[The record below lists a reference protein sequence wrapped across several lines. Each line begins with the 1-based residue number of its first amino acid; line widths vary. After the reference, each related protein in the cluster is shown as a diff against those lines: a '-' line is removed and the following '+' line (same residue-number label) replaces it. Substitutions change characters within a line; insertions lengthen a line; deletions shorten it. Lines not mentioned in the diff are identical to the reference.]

1 MRKTTST
8 LALAVMAALWAAPS
22 FAATCRNTGNFE
34 SWLTQF
40 KKDAIASGISRQVVE
55 EASPELYFDPAV
67 LKRDHG
73 QAVFNQTFLQFSDR
87 MVGGYRIPNGQKKM
101 QEHAALFRQIEQKY
115 GVPAPVITAFWGLES
130 DFGAD
135 FGKFKI
141 LPALTTLAYD
151 CRRGDYFRPQL
162 MDALRLIERG
172 DQKIPDMIGAW
183 AGEFGGIQITA
194 SDYYKYGVD
203 GDGDG
208 RRDLIK
214 SVPDTLA
221 SAGNFLQHLGWRRG
235 EPWLQEVRVPHEM
248 PWQEADVAIKHPVS
262 QWVKWGVKPAYGTL
276 PAGTMD
282 ASLILPMG
290 RHGPAFLAYPN
301 FQAFLGWNSAYVYS
315 TTVAYFAT
323 RLAGAPVVD
332 HEGAKL
338 IHPLTTEQV
347 TELQRLLNKQGY
359 DVGEPDGKI
368 GSGTRAAVRKAQ
380 LKYGLPADSYPD
392 AELLRRVGGKVASD
406 MQDNPQAIEKPA
418 AAKPVRRTPK
428 LEHRT

>member
-8 LALAVMAALWAAPS
+8 IALATLAMLWAAPS

-34 SWLTQF
+34 NWLTQF
-40 KKDAIASGISRQVVE
+40 KKDAVASGISPKVVA
-55 EASPELYFDPAV
+55 EASSELYFDPQII
-67 LKRDHG
+67 KRDHG

-101 QEHAALFRQIEQKY
+101 QQYADLFRRIEQKY

-162 MDALRLIERG
+162 MDALRLIQHG
-172 DQKIPDMIGAW
+172 DQKIPDMVGAW

-235 EPWLQEVRVPHEM
+235 EPWFQEVRVPQQM
-248 PWQEADVAIKHPVS
+248 PWQEADINIKHPVS
-262 QWVKWGVKPAYGTL
+262 QWVKWGVKPAHGTL
-276 PAGTMD
+276 PNGAME

-332 HEGAKL
+332 HEGAKQ
-338 IHPLTTEQV
+338 IHPLSGEQV
-347 TELQRLLNKQGY
+347 MDMQRLLNKHGWN
-359 DVGEPDGKI
+359 VGDPDGKI
-368 GSGTRAAVRKAQ
+368 GNATRTAVKEAQ
-380 LKYGLPADSYPD
+380 IKFGLPADSYPT
-392 AELLRRVGGKVASD
+392 AELLERLGGASAS
-406 MQDNPQAIEKPA
+406 NARTPEGPA
-418 AAKPVRRTPK
+418 PKPVKRAPSH
-428 LEHRT
+428 EHRTQR